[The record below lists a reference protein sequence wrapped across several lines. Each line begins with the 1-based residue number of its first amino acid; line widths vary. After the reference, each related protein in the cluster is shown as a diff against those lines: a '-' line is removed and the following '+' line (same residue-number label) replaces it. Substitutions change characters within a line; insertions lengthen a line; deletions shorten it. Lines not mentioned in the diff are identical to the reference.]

1 MTKTRTAFWACAL
14 ALSGYIAGLL
24 QGADAQEKMLVRL
37 LGDTATYSADE
48 WEAVVSY
55 LDQSPFPGAKQ
66 VAIVA
71 KTSHRIGQLDGAAK
85 VMADFIEGERQ

>member
-1 MTKTRTAFWACAL
+1 MTDKAM
-14 ALSGYIAGLL
+14 SEKGLRECPL
-24 QGADAQEKMLVRL
+24 CKSERAEL

-66 VAIVA
+66 VAVVA
-71 KTSHRIGQLDGAAK
+71 KTSHRIGQQDAAAK
-85 VMADFIEGERQ
+85 VMADYIEGERQ